1 MLIKTAV
8 SYHHGCLQGPLGPA
22 HCQLPDV
29 GCYVDQFDHG
39 WKLFRL
45 TEDTMVL
52 ADYAA
57 GTNPKGLLPRFLA
70 HAHGVLLRRLG
81 KVRVVYLIR
90 TSAIEDIEYDSLWHS
105 NINLVTGVTKKWLD
119 EQFNLQNPRPKCMIA
134 GSRNEISV
142 FSRPE
147 PIDH

>member
-1 MLIKTAV
+1 MVMLIKTAL

-22 HCQLPDV
+22 NCQLPDV
-29 GCYVDQFDHG
+29 GYYIDEFDHG

-57 GTNPKGLLPRFLA
+57 GTNHKVLLQRFLA

-90 TSAIEDIEYDSLWHS
+90 TSAMEDIEYDSLWHS
-105 NINLVTGVTKKWLD
+105 NINLVTGVTKK
-119 EQFNLQNPRPKCMIA
+119 CC
-134 GSRNEISV
+134 
-142 FSRPE
+142 
-147 PIDH
+147 